1 MNEDFKKELRAE
13 LYKLSQAI
21 DPECRPMSRE
31 RLKTMSDLICEQIDT
46 SNKLSKNIAPY
57 RRIINRII
65 SGEIKIYSLS
75 VTNLM
80 QAFQSQNEFIYF
92 HD

>member
-46 SNKLSKNIAPY
+46 SAKLSKNIKPY

-65 SGEIKIYSLS
+65 SGEIKIYALS